1 MSTYRER
8 MEAYAS
14 HAALLASQDNTP
26 TLRQAACW
34 IKEADKIVVGGAAGL
49 SAAGGMD
56 YMSHE
61 TLEQVFPQLAKKG
74 YDHFWKALWDP
85 ERTEEQKWAMLAAEA
100 LWARFDYPVISAYTH
115 LLRILQNKDYFVLT
129 SNIDGQFIKAGFD
142 PQRVFEPQG
151 SIALLQCSRPCCDTL
166 WDGEPFY
173 RQIARDIDPVSFSCP
188 TEDIPHCPHCGA
200 PLVQNLRG
208 PDCFIPRETMKNRQP
223 FEDFMKEAEHSSTLF
238 LELGVGF
245 NSPGLIRHYFQRLT
259 WLWPNARLI
268 RFNRDYP
275 STPKKLGERA
285 LPVGGDLKENLLK
298 LDRFCQE
305 EQ

>member
-1 MSTYRER
+1 MLNIQTETALYRLQKALDQA
-8 MEAYAS
+8 EAV
-14 HAALLASQDNTP
+14 L
-26 TLRQAACW
+26 
-34 IKEADKIVVGGAAGL
+34 IGAGSGL
-49 SAAGGMD
+49 SSSAGFVYDGERFERYFADFEKQYGFHDMYAGGFYPFKTPEERWAYWSRFILINRYMD
-56 YMSHE
+56 
-61 TLEQVFPQLAKKG
+61 PPK
-74 YDHFWKALWDP
+74 
-85 ERTEEQKWAMLAAEA
+85 
-100 LWARFDYPVISAYTH
+100 PVYQE
-115 LLRILQNKDYFVLT
+115 LRKLVEKKDYFVLT

-151 SIALLQCSRPCCDTL
+151 SIALLQCSRPCCDML

-305 EQ
+305 EL